1 MNDSRALL
9 RSGCPAPAPRCD
21 NCAFV
26 ELHLQGWPVIA
37 LITTAP
43 VSLGEELLASHG
55 SQYWDYVK
63 DAQGRLNQVLK
74 RTGIADAAVMIA
86 PAAPA
91 AEMVSEVFDETAAAP
106 AGADASV
113 SRHELQVDGKAKCA
127 VVLTAPQG
135 AALLPFPA
143 AAALNVTTKTF
154 GDNAAASIKPLLASG
169 AWDGQPL
176 LVTGATPA
184 DVAKLASV
192 AATLDKKG
200 KAALVTD
207 CDGGT
212 QADPGRRLYLLPAG
226 RVADSV
232 LGDLP
237 TAALASSPGSLIALI
252 FAPAR
257 RVAAPASAP
266 APAEQAGTALADHAP
281 KQPAPAPAPLAAAG
295 PEVVAG
301 REGFWYCPTCSEI
314 NGPTYAFPC
323 HRCHFLPAAV
333 PVAQQPPMSS
343 ADINMLKAYLG
354 SVVTVLS
361 SAKPESLPMCI
372 PRLSAL
378 VFQERT
384 GTFVPASVA
393 CRFGTLLAL
402 LQAHD
407 DIFAV
412 ELSADNDPRTPGRVR
427 LRAPAT
433 PPAPLVWAPPLPPS
447 HPPMA
452 MPLRPLPPR
461 GAAADPWACP
471 TCDLS
476 HLDRIRFCDRCKW
489 QRAATPAAVQALQY
503 NSAAE
508 TAAQDEYAEAVVTL
522 MRGGSIA
529 GKYNYTVR
537 ALSAG
542 VWVYLRVNVP
552 ESAVARYGTLSAF
565 LAARPGVF
573 RFVPPAA
580 SIHVAPAPPYSMVAL
595 TDGALDGSVAP
606 ADAALLP
613 PPGPYGL
620 AAALPAPA
628 WEPPSPPSHP
638 PWPSSHVPPLH
649 DGTADALWT
658 CPTCDV
664 QIPERFKTKNC
675 KKCMWLCEPT
685 SAAVQTST
693 HNSAAA
699 VAAQDRYAAAIIAV
713 LRASATGKLALRSL
727 SYSVFRHVQAHAP
740 DSAVRRYGMLAAFV
754 AARPADFR
762 FLPARQG
769 RPGAAPGSFAPAY
782 EMVALTADGGHAA
795 STAPPALALPPPQSL
810 PPASNQVL
818 SAAHLTSLLLQ
829 LKRAA
834 EGGEL
839 PPAKAARFEDA
850 PRRS

>member
-1 MNDSRALL
+1 M
-9 RSGCPAPAPRCD
+9 
-21 NCAFV
+21 V
-26 ELHLQGWPVIA
+26 V
-37 LITTAP
+37 T
-43 VSLGEELLASHG
+43 
-55 SQYWDYVK
+55 
-63 DAQGRLNQVLK
+63 AQG
-74 RTGIADAAVMIA
+74 
-86 PAAPA
+86 
-91 AEMVSEVFDETAAAP
+91 
-106 AGADASV
+106 
-113 SRHELQVDGKAKCA
+113 
-127 VVLTAPQG
+127 G
-135 AALLPFPA
+135 AASATLPPFPA
-143 AAALNVTTKTF
+143 AFSLNVTATTS
-154 GDNAAASIKPLLASG
+154 GDNTAASIKPLLASG

-176 LVTGATPA
+176 LVAGASPA

-192 AATLDKKG
+192 AATLDNKG

-232 LGDLP
+232 LNDLP
-237 TAALASSPGSLIALI
+237 ATAVTPPPGSLIALI

-257 RVAAPASAP
+257 RAVAPASAP
-266 APAEQAGTALADHAP
+266 AEQVGTALADHAP

-295 PEVVAG
+295 PEDVAG

-333 PVAQQPPMSS
+333 PAAQQPPMSS

-354 SVVTVLS
+354 SVVTVLC

-433 PPAPLVWAPPLPPS
+433 PPAPLVWAPPVPPS
-447 HPPMA
+447 HSPVV

-461 GAAADPWACP
+461 GAAADPWTCP

-476 HLDRIRFCDRCKW
+476 RLDRVRFCDRCKW

-508 TAAQDEYAEAVVTL
+508 TAAQDEYAKALVTL
-522 MRGGSIA
+522 MRGGSTA

-537 ALSAG
+537 GLSAG

-552 ESAVARYGTLSAF
+552 ESAVARYGTLAAF
-565 LAARPGVF
+565 LEARPGVF

-595 TDGALDGSVAP
+595 TDAALDGSVTP
-606 ADAALLP
+606 AAAALLP

-685 SAAVQTST
+685 SAAVQAST

-727 SYSVFRHVQAHAP
+727 SYNVFRHARAHAP
-740 DSAVRRYGMLAAFV
+740 DSAVRRFGTLAAFV

-782 EMVALTADGGHAA
+782 EVVALTDRALPA
-795 STAPPALALPPPQSL
+795 STAPAAVALLPLQPL
-810 PPASNQVL
+810 PPASNQEL

-834 EGGEL
+834 EGGES
-839 PPAKAARFEDA
+839 PPAKGARFEEA